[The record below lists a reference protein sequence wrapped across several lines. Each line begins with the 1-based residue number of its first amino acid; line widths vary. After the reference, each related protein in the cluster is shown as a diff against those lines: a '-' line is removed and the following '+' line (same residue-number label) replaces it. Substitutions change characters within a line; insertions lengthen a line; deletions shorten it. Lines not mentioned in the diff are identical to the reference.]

1 MLDLVSRMGRSGS
14 GSLGRMALV
23 VRRLDTLDDG
33 FPELGRRLVSVQRTL
48 GDSEEH
54 RLCGDGDE
62 DLGGDEPLEQLELRR
77 PEHVCGYGRVRQA
90 AAEAG
95 LSDS

>member
-1 MLDLVSRMGRSGS
+1 M
-14 GSLGRMALV
+14 
-23 VRRLDTLDDG
+23 
-33 FPELGRRLVSVQRTL
+33 L
-48 GDSEEH
+48 GDSEER

-62 DLGGDEPLEQLELRR
+62 GLGEPLEQLELRR
-77 PEHVCGYGRVRQA
+77 PEHVCGHGRARQA

>member
-1 MLDLVSRMGRSGS
+1 MLDLVSRMGRGGS

-48 GDSEEH
+48 GDSEER

-62 DLGGDEPLEQLELRR
+62 GLGGGEPLEQLELRR
-77 PEHVCGYGRVRQA
+77 PEYVCGYGRARQA
-90 AAEAG
+90 AAEVG